1 MTEKKIATPE
11 IAKAVWEGMDNPSSR
26 RVRDKLIAAGYD
38 APSFKTINQW
48 VKKGGWTTRKVR
60 RGHKPRMQNKLDD
73 AAPALTGDPRTTA
86 EDVVEAVFKMLPPP
100 DPEQPKAEQPKSE
113 TGQNSPEDDLR
124 ADLKSLRDAIMG
136 SPETLLSETAK
147 RTYIASCVIQT
158 VLTALAPTL
167 IPSNPDGVARLHL
180 AAAESI
186 EPAGKAFD
194 RIGQLREQNM
204 KTINGGGA
212 EIIEPGQ
219 ADPLAESIA
228 AFKKQY
234 AA

>member
-1 MTEKKIATPE
+1 MTERKIATPE

-38 APSFKTINQW
+38 TPSFKTINQW
-48 VKKGGWTTRKVR
+48 VKKGEWTTKKTS
-60 RGHKPRMQNKLDD
+60 KPRNPSKFNRLDD

-86 EDVVEAVFKMLPPP
+86 EDVVEAVLKMLPPP
-100 DPEQPKAEQPKSE
+100 DPEQPKAEQSKEEPKP
-113 TGQNSPEDDLR
+113 GSPEDDLR
-124 ADLKSLRDAIMG
+124 ADLKALRDAIMG

-167 IPSNPDGVARLHL
+167 IPANPDGVARLHL

-204 KTINGGGA
+204 KTINGGA
-212 EIIEPGQ
+212 EVIEPGSR
-219 ADPLAESIA
+219 DPLAESIA